1 MTLTI
6 VLDTSH
12 PDQSTLRTVIEFIT
26 TGKTI
31 AFPTETFYALGVS
44 AYNQAAVQK
53 VFAIKGRQY
62 GKPLPLLIEGE
73 QMLREVASEIPPQA
87 TVLMKEFWPGG
98 LTLIFKARPSI
109 PALVTAHTDTV
120 AVRNSSHPIAR
131 LLVAGAAC
139 PLTATSANL
148 SGHQSCTSPQEVAH
162 QLAGSVDLI
171 VDGGCTKGLLPSTII
186 DLTTTP
192 PTIVREGVISAQR
205 IKPFL

>member
-62 GKPLPLLIEGE
+62 AKPLPLLIEGE

-87 TVLMKEFWPGG
+87 TALMKEFWPGG

-120 AVRNSSHPIAR
+120 AVRNSSTP
-131 LLVAGAAC
+131 LPAC
-139 PLTATSANL
+139 W
-148 SGHQSCTSPQEVAH
+148 
-162 QLAGSVDLI
+162 
-171 VDGGCTKGLLPSTII
+171 
-186 DLTTTP
+186 
-192 PTIVREGVISAQR
+192 
-205 IKPFL
+205 